1 MAPLKIWREIAEVH
15 VQIVSHMR
23 SFVGLGSLHSQL
35 TFMGLLDKLMKM
47 YLIVC
52 CFILPPTVGCC
63 IAGAAQC
70 LGSLYQAF
78 GARITSGLLE
88 TSNIVMKLMK
98 SSEVIGI
105 FPENCSFPIWLQ
117 L

>member
-1 MAPLKIWREIAEVH
+1 
-15 VQIVSHMR
+15 
-23 SFVGLGSLHSQL
+23 
-35 TFMGLLDKLMKM
+35 
-47 YLIVC
+47 
-52 CFILPPTVGCC
+52 
-63 IAGAAQC
+63 
-70 LGSLYQAF
+70 LYQAF